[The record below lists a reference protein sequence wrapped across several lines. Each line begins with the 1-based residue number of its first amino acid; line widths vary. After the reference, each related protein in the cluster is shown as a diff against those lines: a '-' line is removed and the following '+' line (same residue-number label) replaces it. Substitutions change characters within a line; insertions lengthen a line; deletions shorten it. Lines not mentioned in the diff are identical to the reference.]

1 MEKMKPIKK
10 KMKRSQHFLRRC
22 SKKMKRIRVIFPRS
36 QKKFAQ
42 LTQKI
47 FISPSR
53 ACGVRKNTDFPF
65 IIFVVRLSLDIFI
78 H

>member
-22 SKKMKRIRVIFPRS
+22 SKKMKRMRVILPRS

-42 LTQKI
+42 LTQKY
-47 FISPSR
+47 
-53 ACGVRKNTDFPF
+53 
-65 IIFVVRLSLDIFI
+65 
-78 H
+78 